1 MSLGPSPIL
10 THHTGTHHSDT
21 PLGVPITSRITQST
35 PHLYSFDT
43 TEFSKNTEYNVMRQ
57 RAYKTGLP
65 QVSPWCTLHS
75 ADWGQSVIVTLAVI
89 GAPPQPLDRSFDSR
103 LVYKVLCVC
112 LSFSWQTLTERL
124 EQEGAKSLLPWIYSS
139 RGERHSE
146 EWLLCVVPGVHK
158 GFEVQSMTL
167 GHRLTQQS
175 SPV

>member
-35 PHLYSFDT
+35 PDLYSFDT

-112 LSFSWQTLTERL
+112 LSF
-124 EQEGAKSLLPWIYSS
+124 G
-139 RGERHSE
+139 
-146 EWLLCVVPGVHK
+146 
-158 GFEVQSMTL
+158 
-167 GHRLTQQS
+167 
-175 SPV
+175 